1 MRSEILLE
9 LNPKVF
15 LLALLAFMALT
26 VLAFLLLRLLRRHPL
41 LAKFRLPSSLF
52 ALALLLAFFLRN
64 SSLPTGPVLDGIIQI
79 LLLLTGAYLGV
90 KALEVAAFDI
100 FLTHWRGVKPP
111 AILGN
116 LFSFVLCLVSFF
128 LVLHYVLRVNLTPIL
143 ATSAIF
149 TAVIGLALQ
158 DILGNLFSGLVF
170 QMEKSFEVGDWV
182 RVGDRLG
189 RVAEMNWRSIKLQTQ
204 EDDFVII
211 PNSSLSREMIINHTQ
226 PHIPHARV
234 LKVGLAYGIAPSRAR
249 KAIEE
254 TAQSVKGIL
263 PQPKPQIRVKAYGDF
278 AIDYEIQFWIADFSQ
293 FDKIEGDFLGLLWYR
308 LDRAD
313 ICVPFPTQHLY
324 LHPFSHQVQRD
335 QRSEISKEILQV
347 LQGIE
352 ILSPLNPVELEKA
365 ASRVRV
371 ERYCA
376 QEMVLHQG
384 DPGDSFFAIKEGEVE
399 VSVGDYPR
407 EHRVLAR
414 LGKGDIF
421 GEMSLLT
428 GATRSANIVALRD
441 CEFLVLDKNGFQ
453 DIVAANPTIAQALSV
468 ILAKRRQEL
477 DQEMAKQVGMDVE
490 EERRSILKK
499 IRAFFGL
506 G

>member
-1 MRSEILLE
+1 
-9 LNPKVF
+9 V
-15 LLALLAFMALT
+15 
-26 VLAFLLLRLLRRHPL
+26 LLL
-41 LAKFRLPSSLF
+41 
-52 ALALLLAFFLRN
+52 
-64 SSLPTGPVLDGIIQI
+64 I
-79 LLLLTGAYLGV
+79 TGAYLGV

-100 FLTHWRGVKPP
+100 FLTYWRGVKPP

-128 LVLHYVLRVNLTPIL
+128 LVLHYVLQVNLTPIL
-143 ATSAIF
+143 ATSAIL
-149 TAVIGLALQ
+149 TVVIGLALQ

-182 RVGDRLG
+182 RVGDQLG

-234 LKVGLAYGIAPSRAR
+234 LRVGLPYEIPPSRAR

-254 TAQSVKGIL
+254 TAKGVEGIL
-263 PQPKPQIRVKAYGDF
+263 PQPKPQVRVKAYGDF
-278 AIDYEIQFWIADFSQ
+278 AIQYEIQFWIADFSQ

-308 LDRAD
+308 LDRAG
-313 ICVPFPTQHLY
+313 IYVPVPTRHLY
-324 LHPFSHQVQRD
+324 LHPYSHQVQRE
-335 QRSEISKEILQV
+335 QRSGISREILEV
-347 LQGIE
+347 LRRIE
-352 ILSPLNPVELEKA
+352 ILSPLNPMELEKA

-371 ERYCA
+371 ERYSA
-376 QEMVLHQG
+376 QEMVLCQG

-399 VSVGDYPR
+399 VSVGDYPKQR
-407 EHRVLAR
+407 RVLAH
-414 LGKGDIF
+414 LGTGDIF

-428 GATRSANIVALRD
+428 GATRSANIVTLTD
-441 CEFLVLDKNGFQ
+441 CELLVLDKNGFQ
-453 DIVAANPTIAQALSV
+453 DILTANPTIAQALSV

-490 EERRSILKK
+490 EEGHSILKK